1 MSDMDGQSGNSAS
14 QGSDPATARVDVQDP
29 LPETSWLW
37 RRIYVFTFSMISV
50 SFIMYGLQSLYQ
62 MHDIESVYRITRYM
76 IAVHAMLILF
86 YMVAPSA
93 EQIVKLIQ
101 AARIIRSGVPMSR
114 SAVAETPEGGRT
126 AVTTTSGLAPVPDPI
141 TPAPAPSPAADEDVA
156 PRSQS

>member
-1 MSDMDGQSGNSAS
+1 MTDSTGGGNSA
-14 QGSDPATARVDVQDP
+14 QAGSDPATARVDVQDP

-50 SFIMYGLQSLYQ
+50 AFILYGLESLHG
-62 MHDIESVYRITRYM
+62 MRDAEAVYRITRYM

-101 AARIIRSGVPMSR
+101 AARIIRSGVSVSR
-114 SAVAETPEGGRT
+114 SAVVETPEGGRT
-126 AVTTTSGLAPVPDPI
+126 EVTTTAGAPTTPEPAP
-141 TPAPAPSPAADEDVA
+141 PAPAEAEEDFA
-156 PRSQS
+156 PRSKS

>member
-1 MSDMDGQSGNSAS
+1 MSDTTETGNTA
-14 QGSDPATARVDVQDP
+14 QVDPATAVRVDVQDP

-50 SFIMYGLQSLYQ
+50 AFIMYGLQSLYQ
-62 MHDIESVYRITRYM
+62 MQDIESVYRITRYM
-76 IAVHAMLILF
+76 IAIHAMLILF

-101 AARIIRSGVPMSR
+101 ASRIIQSGVPMSR

-126 AVTTTSGLAPVPDPI
+126 AVVTTSGVVAAPEAPI
-141 TPAPAPSPAADEDVA
+141 PVPAPSPAAEVDAA

>member
-1 MSDMDGQSGNSAS
+1 MTDATTTGNSA
-14 QGSDPATARVDVQDP
+14 QVDPATAAPRVDVQDP

-50 SFIMYGLQSLYQ
+50 AFIMYALQSLYV
-62 MHDIESVYRITRYM
+62 MHDTENVYRIGRYM
-76 IAVHAMLILF
+76 IGIHAMLILF

-101 AARIIRSGVPMSR
+101 ASRIIQSGVPTSR

-126 AVTTTSGLAPVPDPI
+126 AVVTTSGVQPAPEAPV
-141 TPAPAPSPAADEDVA
+141 PAPAPSPAAEDDVA
-156 PRSQS
+156 PRSKS